1 MPRYDIQ
8 LEKEQINVALQ
19 SVHYIDAEGNMIA
32 PNGESFV
39 LPKNGEVREQHG
51 YVTATKVGE
60 LDAGTDIT
68 GKTAL
73 EVLGM
78 MLDAEYAPR
87 WIDAT
92 ASLSGGTTL
101 CVGDAIPSAAS
112 FVASGTAAM
121 AVGKTTA
128 RGGEPTDTK
137 SVDSN
142 TLAADGA
149 KADFGAVVVRRGV
162 ATIRLSR
169 AYSAGTEQVVTSK
182 GNATNKTAANATTK
196 LVNAAVN
203 ANVDADTFII
213 RRITKAA
220 TQTVNFALPIYIDET
235 QQTLSY
241 TAAEYSKTKA
251 IAAGDNIMLEVP
263 SSYTNVKVAYFDS
276 VAQSWVDITYNCV
289 QTSETKMIGANN
301 VSVAYTRLV
310 YAEVVGERPYR
321 ITFNIA

>member
-1 MPRYDIQ
+1 MYNDDERYDFS
-8 LEKEQINVALQ
+8 LDAEE
-19 SVHYIDAEGNMIA
+19 IDAA
-32 PNGESFV
+32 LVQKSP
-39 LPKNGEVREQHG
+39 LT
-51 YVTATKVGE
+51 TATKVGE
-60 LDAGTDIT
+60 LEAGTNLE

-73 EVLGM
+73 QILGL

-112 FVASGTAAM
+112 FVASGSAAM

-128 RGGEPTDTK
+128 RGGDPTDAK

-169 AYSAGTEQVVTSK
+169 EYSEGTEQVVTSK
-182 GNATNKTAANATTK
+182 GNATNKTATNTTTK
-196 LVNAAVN
+196 LSNATVN
-203 ANVDADTFII
+203 ANIDASTYLI
-213 RRITKAA
+213 RSITKSA
-220 TQTVNFALPIYIDET
+220 TANVNFALPIFVDAA
-235 QQTLSY
+235 QQSLSY
-241 TAAEYSKTKA
+241 TAAEYSKTKV
-251 IAAGDNIMLEVP
+251 IAAGDNIMFEVP

-276 VAQSWVDITYNCV
+276 VAQAWVDITSSCV
-289 QTSETKMIGANN
+289 QTSAPKMVGANN
-301 VSVAYTRLV
+301 VSVDYTSYV
-310 YAEVVGERPYR
+310 YSEVAGSRPYR